1 MKRMTLIVAAV
12 VVAQMLLVL
21 PARAAADLSSPK
33 AAAMTFA
40 KAVEAGD
47 VQAAKAAAINEG
59 ENAQL
64 IETLTEVA
72 ANVNK
77 LRDAA
82 KAKFGD
88 GAAEQFVGNR
98 KPLEEMSKQ
107 LDKAEV
113 KQDGDSATIS
123 SADQP
128 GSTKLKKIG
137 SDWKVD
143 LAASLKDSPQSAQIF
158 QQLPFLKAIGVA
170 MGETAGEI
178 SADKYKTVDEA
189 KQAMQAKMM
198 AAMATMR
205 RPAASQP
212 ATPATATTAP
222 SGS

>member
-1 MKRMTLIVAAV
+1 MAVGFVRQATQLSASRIGRTHMKRMTLIVAAV

-88 GAAEQFVGNR
+88 GAA
-98 KPLEEMSKQ
+98 
-107 LDKAEV
+107 
-113 KQDGDSATIS
+113 
-123 SADQP
+123 
-128 GSTKLKKIG
+128 
-137 SDWKVD
+137 
-143 LAASLKDSPQSAQIF
+143 
-158 QQLPFLKAIGVA
+158 
-170 MGETAGEI
+170 
-178 SADKYKTVDEA
+178 
-189 KQAMQAKMM
+189 
-198 AAMATMR
+198 
-205 RPAASQP
+205 
-212 ATPATATTAP
+212 
-222 SGS
+222 